1 MKPSDPTPLFL
12 ITGRERY
19 GPRRAALGLADHLRT
34 AGWDFVFASL
44 EDEAFTAEVE
54 QAGHRVVRLGVG
66 RAPGLEA
73 GGVGRVKAYLQLRAY
88 ERRAAERVAAAV
100 RESGAGVIH
109 VRWPNLVGL
118 AGRAGSLAGVPTLWH
133 MPNIVGGGYPFDLN
147 KRMYRRMCRKRS
159 ILPVGNSRYTAST
172 VGGDIPRTWIYL
184 GIDKEQFDPDRST
197 SLTRAEAGLP
207 EVAPVAGIIGR
218 IEPSKGQDRIV
229 RAMGLLGEAA
239 ADLHLYLVGGP
250 TEGAYADSI
259 RELASSL
266 GLAGRVH
273 FAGEVP
279 DPVANY
285 RLIDISINA
294 RVDPEPFGLSVIESM
309 MMRRPILVHALGGPA
324 ETVLDGETG
333 WHVHDPSP
341 ESFAAGLRRA
351 LDARADWPRLGE
363 RAREHAIERFSKE
376 VYADR
381 YMEVLRK
388 LAAEG
393 VRGFADGA

>member
-1 MKPSDPTPLFL
+1 MPDRQIKPAFL

-19 GPRRAALGLADHLRT
+19 GPRRAALGLADHLRG
-34 AGWDFVFASL
+34 AGWAFCFVSL
-44 EDEAFTAEVE
+44 EDEAFAAEVE
-54 QAGHRVVRLGVG
+54 KEGHRVVRLGVG

-73 GGVGRVKAYLQLRAY
+73 GGIAGVRDYIRLRAY
-88 ERRAAERVAAAV
+88 ERMATERVAAAV
-100 RESGAGVIH
+100 KEFGAGVIH

-118 AGRAGSLAGVPTLWH
+118 AGRAGTLAGVPTLWH
-133 MPNIVGGGYPFDLN
+133 MPNIVGGGYPFDIN
-147 KRMYRRMCRKRS
+147 KRVYRRMCRRLS

-172 VGGDIPRTWIYL
+172 VGAGVPKTWIYL
-184 GIDKEQFDPDRST
+184 GIDKEQFDPDRPT
-197 SLTRAEAGLP
+197 ALTRAEAGLP
-207 EVAPVAGIIGR
+207 EGAPVAGIIGR

-229 RAMGLLGEAA
+229 RAMGLLGDAA

-259 RELASSL
+259 RELASSQ
-266 GLAGRVH
+266 GIADRVH

-285 RLIDISINA
+285 KLIDISINA

-309 MMRRPILVHALGGPA
+309 MMKRPILVHALGGPA
-324 ETVLDGETG
+324 ETVLDAETG

-351 LDARADWPRLGE
+351 IEARGDWPRLGE
-363 RAREHAIERFSKE
+363 RAREHAIERYSKE
-376 VYADR
+376 VYAAR

-388 LAAEG
+388 LASEG

>member
-1 MKPSDPTPLFL
+1 MQPSDPAPLFL

-19 GPRRAALGLADHLRT
+19 GPRRAALGLADHLRS
-34 AGWDFVFASL
+34 AGWRLCFASL
-44 EDEAFTAEVE
+44 EDEAFTDELE
-54 QAGHRVVRLGVG
+54 KEDHKVVRLGVG
-66 RAPGLEA
+66 RAPGLEK
-73 GGVGRVKAYLQLRAY
+73 GGLARVGAYLRLRAY
-88 ERRAAERVAAAV
+88 ERSAAERVAAA
-100 RESGAGVIH
+100 SKDFGAGVIH

-118 AGRAGSLAGVPTLWH
+118 AGRAGVKAGVPTLWH

-147 KRMYRRMCRKRS
+147 KRLYRRMCRKRS

-172 VGGDIPRTWIYL
+172 VGAGVPKTWIYL
-184 GIDKEQFDPDRST
+184 GIDKDQFDPDRPT
-197 SLTRAEAGLP
+197 TLTRADAGLP
-207 EVAPVAGIIGR
+207 EGAPVAGIIGR

-229 RAMGLLGEAA
+229 RAIGLLGDIAK
-239 ADLHLYLVGGP
+239 DLHLYLVGGP
-250 TEGAYADSI
+250 TEGEFADSI

-266 GLAGRVH
+266 GLADRVH

-285 RLIDISINA
+285 QLIDFSINA

-324 ETVLDGETG
+324 ESVLDGETG
-333 WHVHDPSP
+333 WHVGDPSP
-341 ESFAAGLRRA
+341 ESFAAGLRGVME
-351 LDARADWPRLGE
+351 ARGDWPRLGE

-381 YMEVLRK
+381 YMQVLRK
-388 LAAEG
+388 LASEG